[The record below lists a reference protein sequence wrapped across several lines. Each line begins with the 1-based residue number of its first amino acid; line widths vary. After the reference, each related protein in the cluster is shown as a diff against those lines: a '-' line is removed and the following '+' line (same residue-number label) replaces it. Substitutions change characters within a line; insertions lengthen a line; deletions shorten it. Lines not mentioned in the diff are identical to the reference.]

1 MVVFKTKNS
10 LLHGIFQISRPH
22 ATSAKTL
29 EIKSSN
35 DVISQLGIGG
45 DRGRA
50 NGRRHGD
57 PQVKLDL
64 WMVSDLRCLFL
75 RPKRALRHNVNRD
88 FSRNTCRITVHR
100 LLAN

>member
-50 NGRRHGD
+50 NGRRHHD
-57 PQVKLDL
+57 LQAKLDL
-64 WMVSDLRCLFL
+64 WMVPDLRCLFFTSQAS
-75 RPKRALRHNVNRD
+75 PPAQCENG
-88 FSRNTCRITVHR
+88 
-100 LLAN
+100 